1 MLHEWQVHKDF
12 EGSRHDLSE
21 GAILAMR
28 LGKFQNT
35 SARIAGN
42 SVKIWTTYLPNT
54 SHTSFGPFECIYCR
68 NMTLHTVHIYCLNYW
83 IVRQWDIGL
92 EHDFPLKSIY
102 LTAYFVSVLNFLDE
116 YDLPTV
122 GWSVTVAGILGILKA
137 AHKMNILIWGVAFK

>member
-42 SVKIWTTYLPNT
+42 SVKI
-54 SHTSFGPFECIYCR
+54 
-68 NMTLHTVHIYCLNYW
+68 
-83 IVRQWDIGL
+83 
-92 EHDFPLKSIY
+92 
-102 LTAYFVSVLNFLDE
+102 
-116 YDLPTV
+116 
-122 GWSVTVAGILGILKA
+122 
-137 AHKMNILIWGVAFK
+137 